1 MNRRNVFKSVA
12 AAFGGLAAASSSASI
27 AKGEKPGISGTKV
40 RQIPFIAT
48 SDGTWLF
55 YREWGA
61 GRPVVFLAPW
71 GLHSG
76 WWERQMAYLAG
87 QGVRC
92 IACDRRG
99 HGRSSEPVGGY
110 EFDRLADDL
119 NTVVE
124 ELDLRDVT
132 LVGHSMGCGE
142 VVRFLSR
149 RGARRIARIVMV
161 APITPQSVKTADNP
175 DGIEPAALEQ
185 VRQALSRDRPHA
197 IAAAAP
203 AFFGA
208 PKNAVSVETMQWW
221 SCNGHSPKPTF
232 ATSCKRSRCRR
243 SSFTAI
249 TIPLLQLTSQGE
261 RRPA

>member
-1 MNRRNVFKSVA
+1 MAPGCSIGSGERADPSFSSLLGA
-12 AAFGGLAAASSSASI
+12 CTPAGGSA
-27 AKGEKPGISGTKV
+27 
-40 RQIPFIAT
+40 
-48 SDGTWLF
+48 
-55 YREWGA
+55 
-61 GRPVVFLAPW
+61 
-71 GLHSG
+71 
-76 WWERQMAYLAG
+76 
-87 QGVRC
+87 
-92 IACDRRG
+92 RRG

-221 SCNGHSPKPTF
+221 TNMLLECSLKVLIELQRAFTETDFRDELQTIALPALIVHGDNDTSTPIDLTGRKTASLIRGSQLKVYEGAAHGLPITHMDRLNADLLTF
-232 ATSCKRSRCRR
+232 IRS
-243 SSFTAI
+243 
-249 TIPLLQLTSQGE
+249 
-261 RRPA
+261 